1 MNVWHL
7 IVREMIHR
15 WLNFVLAVLAV
26 ILAVS
31 SVVGA
36 TIFLQQFNRTS
47 ETLIAAKQS
56 AVEQQIADMEDEF
69 RQITKRMGFNVL
81 ILPQAQNL
89 ADFYAESYADKT
101 MPESYAHTLAQAP
114 DIVTIRHLLP
124 MLQAKIEWPEQK
136 RKVLLIGVKG
146 EMPWAHRSNLKP
158 LMEPVASGKI
168 AVGYELHRSLS
179 LNPGDIIRVMG
190 RPFEISTLH
199 PERGT
204 IDDITLWT
212 SLADAQQMLNKAD
225 LISAM
230 MALEC
235 ECAWADLPKVRQEIL
250 AILPDTQVIEL
261 SGKALARAEAR
272 RSAADHA
279 QALLAR
285 EKANRLTMGR
295 QRERMIAS
303 IVPLVLTACTLVVGV
318 LAWVNVRERRIEIG
332 ILRAMGLETRSILIV
347 FMGKAALLGLLGG
360 SLGVMLGI
368 GAFLCFGSG
377 EDASHGPQVHA
388 SLTWLIAALALTPVV
403 TLGASWL
410 PILWAVQQDPATV
423 LCEE

>member
-7 IVREMIHR
+7 ILKEMVHR
-15 WLNFVLAVLAV
+15 WVNFVLAGMAV
-26 ILAVS
+26 VLAVS
-31 SVVGA
+31 SVVGS
-36 TIFLQQFNRTS
+36 TLFLQQFNHVS
-47 ETLIAAKQS
+47 EAMIAAKQS
-56 AVEQQIADMEDEF
+56 AVEQQIAEMEDEF
-69 RQITKRMGFNVL
+69 RVITKRMGFNIL
-81 ILPQAQNL
+81 ILPKAQSL
-89 ADFYAESYADKT
+89 ADFYAESYADET
-101 MPESYAHTLAQAP
+101 MPESYAPLLAAAP

-124 MLQAKIEWPEQK
+124 MLQAKVEWSEKK

-158 LMEPVASGKI
+158 IMEPVESGKI

-179 LNPGDIIRVMG
+179 LNQGDIIQVQG
-190 RPFEISTLH
+190 KAFEISILH

-212 SLADAQQMLNKAD
+212 SLEDAQQMLGKAG

-235 ECAWADLPKVRQEIL
+235 ECAWANLPKVRQEIQ
-250 AILPDTQVIEL
+250 AILPETQVIEL

-272 RSAADHA
+272 RSAADNA
-279 QALLAR
+279 QALLDR
-285 EKANRLTMGR
+285 EKANRMAMGR

-303 IVPLVLTACTLVVGV
+303 IVPLVLTACALVVGV

-332 ILRAMGLETRSILIV
+332 ILRAMGLRTRSIAVV

-360 SLGVMLGI
+360 SLGVLLGAGLFLALGPGQ
-368 GAFLCFGSG
+368 GASQRL
-377 EDASHGPQVHA
+377 QVA
-388 SLTWLIAALALTPVV
+388 VSLPWLIAVLCLTPVV
-403 TLGASWL
+403 TLGASWV
-410 PILWAVQQDPATV
+410 PILWAIQQDPAAV